1 VISRWESVRLV
12 AGREIRQAL
21 RGKSFWVTAA
31 LFALASTAL
40 MILPEVLGGDDHRS
54 YEVAV
59 VDIPEVAA
67 EQLAAIVEAAGDELE
82 LVDAASVDEARRL
95 VDEDEVHLAIAADGD
110 DVRIIVQAG
119 EEDDLVLLTRQ
130 ALASAHL
137 VGGLRDAGLGDAEVE
152 ALLSGPTVRVDELDA
167 DQESREQAAFLLA
180 LSLYFLLFIAM
191 MGVAA
196 NVALEKSNRVMEV
209 LLPVAPPG
217 VLLFGKVLG
226 AGAVASATMLA
237 GAAPVLVKLGV
248 GGDLPE
254 GLGAALAGGI
264 VWFLLGAALY
274 LILAGA
280 LAALVDRQ
288 EDSGVAI
295 GPLSIVLIGAYML
308 GGTAPESTISRVF
321 GVLPLTSPM
330 VMPARIAVGAASV
343 GEVVAS
349 LVLGVLAVVAAA
361 RVGGLVYRR
370 AIVRT
375 GRRLKLREVL
385 TQG

>member
-1 VISRWESVRLV
+1 
-12 AGREIRQAL
+12 
-21 RGKSFWVTAA
+21 
-31 LFALASTAL
+31 
-40 MILPEVLGGDDHRS
+40 S

-196 NVALEKSNRVMEV
+196 NVALESVNWVMQV

-217 VLLFGKVLG
+217 VLLFGKVLC
-226 AGAVASATMLA
+226 AGVVASATMLA
-237 GAAPVLVKLGV
+237 GTSSVLV
-248 GGDLPE
+248 
-254 GLGAALAGGI
+254 
-264 VWFLLGAALY
+264 
-274 LILAGA
+274 
-280 LAALVDRQ
+280 
-288 EDSGVAI
+288 
-295 GPLSIVLIGAYML
+295 
-308 GGTAPESTISRVF
+308 
-321 GVLPLTSPM
+321 
-330 VMPARIAVGAASV
+330 
-343 GEVVAS
+343 
-349 LVLGVLAVVAAA
+349 
-361 RVGGLVYRR
+361 
-370 AIVRT
+370 
-375 GRRLKLREVL
+375 
-385 TQG
+385 